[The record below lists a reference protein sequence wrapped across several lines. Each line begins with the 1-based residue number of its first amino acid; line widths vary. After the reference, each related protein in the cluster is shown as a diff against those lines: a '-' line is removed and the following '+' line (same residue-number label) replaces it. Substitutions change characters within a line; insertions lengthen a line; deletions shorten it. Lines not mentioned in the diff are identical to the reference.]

1 MSDKWTPGEWSAT
14 KNGDILAPDGLRTV
28 TVARVG
34 AFHDKEIVSFN
45 RVRWAADA
53 RLIAA
58 APDMAKALD
67 AMLRVIDVT
76 DIDEAQRAIALGR
89 AALAK
94 ARGLA

>member
-58 APDMAKALD
+58 APELYQAL
-67 AMLRVIDVT
+67 AFAASCIKSGEPWTAECERTIS
-76 DIDEAQRAIALGR
+76 